1 MSITVIALTS
11 AQLAALLADPAQLD
25 GMPVLAGAA
34 PPEFLLRAA
43 PADLA
48 LFAFVS
54 ASPPQVIG
62 SAMLK
67 RRPEAGRVEIGYGV
81 ADAARGKGV
90 ATAAVRQLMAH
101 AFADAGVRE
110 VYAETA
116 VDNTASRRVLEKAG
130 FSHIGQ
136 RDSDEDG
143 RVDRWSLARANPPPV
158 RIIGLGYVS
167 VYVAD
172 VPAAVAYYTRVFGPQ
187 AAEDARKAFVG
198 WRMGTTWLTVF
209 PSRAG
214 TDPAGNPRNAE
225 FAVQVATPAEVDRLH
240 TMLIEAGARTV
251 MAPADTV
258 MYESM
263 RYCCVDD
270 PFGMRID
277 VYCPLSP

>member
-1 MSITVIALTS
+1 MSITVVALSPAQLTS
-11 AQLAALLADPAQLD
+11 LLADPSQLD

-43 PADLA
+43 SADLA

-54 ASPPQVIG
+54 ASPAQVVG

-90 ATAAVRQLMAH
+90 ATAGVGQMVAR

-116 VDNTASRRVLEKAG
+116 VDNPASRRVLEKAG

-136 RDSDEDG
+136 RDSEEDG
-143 RVDRWSLARANPPPV
+143 RVDQWSLTRANPPPV

-172 VPAAVAYYTRVFGPQ
+172 VPAAVAFYTRVFGPP
-187 AAEDARKAFVG
+187 AAEDARNAFVG

-225 FAVQVATPAEVDRLH
+225 FAVQVATPAEVDLLH
-240 TMLIEAGARTV
+240 TTLTAAGARTV

-258 MYESM
+258 MYEPM

-277 VYCPLSP
+277 VYCPIGP